1 VYVVDD
7 DRAMREA
14 LRLLLQNA
22 GLAVQVYA
30 DGPSFLAG
38 CSEDCTGCVVLD
50 VAMPGMSG
58 QEVQTALNR
67 RDIPLPV
74 VFLTG
79 HGDIPTAVRAV
90 QAGAVDF
97 LEKPIRGPELLDR
110 VRRAL
115 ALDEERR
122 QAARRL
128 REIRE
133 RYARLSPREREVMA
147 LVTSG
152 LSSKEIA
159 RKLDLSPRTVE
170 THRAHAMHK
179 MGVTNTAELIT
190 VALQCID

>member
-1 VYVVDD
+1 
-7 DRAMREA
+7 
-14 LRLLLQNA
+14 
-22 GLAVQVYA
+22 
-30 DGPSFLAG
+30 
-38 CSEDCTGCVVLD
+38 
-50 VAMPGMSG
+50 
-58 QEVQTALNR
+58 
-67 RDIPLPV
+67 
-74 VFLTG
+74 
-79 HGDIPTAVRAV
+79 
-90 QAGAVDF
+90 VDF